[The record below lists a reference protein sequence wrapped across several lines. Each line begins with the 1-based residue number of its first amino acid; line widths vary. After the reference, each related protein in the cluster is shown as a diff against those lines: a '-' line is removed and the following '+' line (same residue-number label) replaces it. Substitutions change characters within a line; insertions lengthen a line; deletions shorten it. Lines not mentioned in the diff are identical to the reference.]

1 MSVLRILRSLLLWGG
16 LAAAAWFGYQHFF
29 NQPPPVTEYR
39 TTPVIRT
46 DLIQKVTATGELTA
60 LVLVQ
65 VGSQLSG
72 TILELNADFNT
83 PVKEG
88 QILAKLDPATYKAN
102 LAQNEGELANA
113 EAELQLAKLN
123 AQRKKQLLDK
133 GLAPIADYDK
143 SVADLTQAEA
153 GVKIRT
159 AILQKTQ
166 VDISRCTIYAPVD
179 GMVISRKVDIGQTV
193 AASLNAPVLFEI
205 AKDLKLM
212 EMKASVGESDIGG
225 IVDGQEV
232 SFTVPAYPEQEFHGM
247 VKQVRNSPTT
257 VENVVHYDVVI
268 GVENKDLKLKPGM
281 TSNVSIV
288 LAKREKALAL
298 PNSALRFKPDPAVSG
313 GPVGSGNNNS
323 GGNSAAASPGSG
335 GSGSGGPRGE
345 GGGGGRREGGEG
357 RRGEGGGGGGGE
369 RGNRRK
375 AAEGADSTRIVYVI
389 EKPGTATTEAT
400 LKPITVHTGID
411 DGTRTEILSGLA
423 EAQEVVS
430 GTIIKSAPDPNASG
444 QNNASNPFR
453 GGGGGFRR

>member
-1 MSVLRILRSLLLWGG
+1 MSALRFLRPLLLWGG

-39 TTPVIRT
+39 TTPVVRM
-46 DLIQKVTATGELTA
+46 DLVQKVTATGELAA

-72 TILELNADFNT
+72 TISELNADFNT

-88 QILAKLDPATYKAN
+88 QVLAKLDPATYKAN

-133 GLAPIADYDK
+133 GLAPVADYDK
-143 SVADLTQAEA
+143 AVADLTQAEA

-179 GMVISRKVDIGQTV
+179 GMVISRKVDVGQTV

-212 EMKASVGESDIGG
+212 EMKASVGETDIGG

-232 SFTVPAYPEQEFHGM
+232 SFTVPAYPEEEFHGT

-257 VENVVHYDVVI
+257 VENVVHYEVVI
-268 GVENKDLKLKPGM
+268 GVDNKDLKLKPGM

-298 PNSALRFKPDPAVSG
+298 PNSALRFKPEPAASG
-313 GPVGSGNNNS
+313 GGNPS
-323 GGNSAAASPGSG
+323 PATPGSG
-335 GSGSGGPRGE
+335 STTGGSGTGGPRGE
-345 GGGGGRREGGEG
+345 GSAGGRREGGEG
-357 RRGEGGGGGGGE
+357 RRGEGGGGGGE
-369 RGNRRK
+369 RGKRRK
-375 AAEGADSTRIVYVI
+375 AAEGADSTRTVYVI
-389 EKPGTATTEAT
+389 EKPGTPTTEAV
-400 LKPITVHTGID
+400 LKPVTVHTGID
-411 DGTRTEILSGLA
+411 DGTRTEIVTGLT
-423 EAQEVVS
+423 EGQEVVS
-430 GTIIKSAPDPNASG
+430 GTIIKSAPDPSG
-444 QNNASNPFR
+444 QNNNASNPFR
-453 GGGGGFRR
+453 GGGGFRR